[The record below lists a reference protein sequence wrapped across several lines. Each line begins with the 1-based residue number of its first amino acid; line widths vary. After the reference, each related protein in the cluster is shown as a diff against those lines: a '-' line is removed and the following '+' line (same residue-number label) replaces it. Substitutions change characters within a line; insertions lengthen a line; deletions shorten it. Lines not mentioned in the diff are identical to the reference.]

1 MHLSCYKVRM
11 HFRNP
16 QDFCKVLIRFQKL
29 RLEPRPRENQLDQHM
44 HILNNLLNREYLV
57 QHVPNSVT
65 FHPGIYDSSFN

>member
-29 RLEPRPRENQLDQHM
+29 RLEPRPREKSIGSTYAHLKQPFESGISSTACPQFR
-44 HILNNLLNREYLV
+44 NLPPRYL
-57 QHVPNSVT
+57 
-65 FHPGIYDSSFN
+65 